1 MIQGTSGKLP
11 LREALRVIWD
21 YKIRFLI
28 SSTIGVFI
36 GALPGAGADVA
47 AWVSYGVAKN
57 TSKNKNE
64 IGTGHVEGVLAPT
77 SANNAALGGTWIPAF
92 VFGVPGDSITAIV
105 LGAMLMYGL
114 TPGPQIF
121 TQSGELMNSIFA
133 IGIISQI
140 FLIPLGILGIR
151 SAAAVLKA
159 PRNIIWVGVI
169 FFSIIGSYAINNS
182 YFDIYIMLIA
192 GLAGFFMEKLNIPLA
207 PLILGLILGPMIEDN
222 LRVGLIK
229 TGGNF
234 TPFLTRPICI
244 GIVLIMIA
252 ILFGGNIIALISKF
266 RRGKTNEQHS

>member
-1 MIQGTSGKLP
+1 